1 MGLPPSVGPVHV
13 RRPAA
18 LTATTA
24 RWRALSTR
32 SRLRI
37 LVVGLGVLGLVFRD
51 LLILGAAALTLLL
64 AETMPA
70 AKPLA
75 RPN

>member
-1 MGLPPSVGPVHV
+1 MHV

-18 LTATTA
+18 LVATTA

-32 SRLRI
+32 NRLRI
-37 LVVGLGVLGLVFRD
+37 LVLGLGLLGLVFRD

-64 AETMPA
+64 AETMA
-70 AKPLA
+70 TTKPVP